1 MRWLR
6 RLFTRSPR
14 PEPDTALWLYVQC
27 DHCGEALSVRADRRY
42 DLASEMRDPGE
53 AGPAYVM
60 HKDVVGDRCFRRI
73 AVTLGFDSRLHIV
86 ERQIRGGRFLDE
98 QAYQAASQPG
108 AHPEQ
113 DG

>member
-14 PEPDTALWLYVQC
+14 QQPDTALWFYVQC
-27 DHCGEALSVRADRRY
+27 DRCGEALSVRADRRY

-53 AGPAYVM
+53 AGSAYVM
-60 HKDVVGDRCFRRI
+60 HKDIVGQRCFQRI
-73 AVTLGFDSRLHIV
+73 AVTLGFDSRLRIV
-86 ERQIRGGRFLDE
+86 ERQIRGGQFLTE
-98 QAYQAASQPG
+98 QAYQAASKPSAQQEP
-108 AHPEQ
+108 

>member
-6 RLFTRSPR
+6 RLLMRSPR
-14 PEPDTALWLYVQC
+14 QVPDTALWFYVQC
-27 DHCGEALSVRADRRY
+27 DRCGEALSIRADRRY

-60 HKDVVGDRCFRRI
+60 HKDIVGNRCFRRI
-73 AVTLGFDSRLHIV
+73 AVTLGFDSRLRIV
-86 ERQIRGGRFLDE
+86 ERQIRGGQFLTE
-98 QAYQAASQPG
+98 QAYQAVLRPSAQQ
-108 AHPEQ
+108 ER